1 MPNLIPRNRFSV
13 DDKFGKT
20 FALVMS
26 DSSSIYQEKVNT
38 TQQRRFILFITIV
51 MIRIK
56 VMGWQHI

>member
-1 MPNLIPRNRFSV
+1 
-13 DDKFGKT
+13 
-20 FALVMS
+20 MS